1 MRRLVLYSL
10 IGTQLPGRMPRPA
23 PCPCA
28 GSMSRGRTGTARV
41 FGLPAWAKTGL
52 SSRDAAH
59 RLLVLGGLLR
69 PGLLL
74 GLLVPVDQDRPRGR
88 SPPLTLIAGRLT
100 LGALFLAVV
109 VALARQELPRSP
121 RMYGHLLV
129 MSVLNVV
136 LPFILIT
143 VGEQSIDSALA
154 SILNATVPLTVIV
167 VAPMFLPDERITLP
181 RVAGLAVGFAGVIL
195 LVAPDLV
202 NMGDSDLTGEL
213 MMLGSSICYGLG
225 NVYSRRHVQG
235 LRPMIPALLQV
246 TFAALIIIPLALV
259 IDRPFATVSP
269 TPEAIAAV
277 IWLGLLGSGVAYLCY
292 FTLLQHWGATRT
304 SMVAYLLPVVGI
316 FLGAIVLGDPVTLNR
331 LAGTALVLAGIAI
344 VNSGAA
350 VRRYQGRNAEPV
362 PPAGVTDAIDTV
374 ESR

>member
-1 MRRLVLYSL
+1 
-10 IGTQLPGRMPRPA
+10 
-23 PCPCA
+23 
-28 GSMSRGRTGTARV
+28 
-41 FGLPAWAKTGL
+41 
-52 SSRDAAH
+52 
-59 RLLVLGGLLR
+59 
-69 PGLLL
+69 
-74 GLLVPVDQDRPRGR
+74 
-88 SPPLTLIAGRLT
+88 
-100 LGALFLAVV
+100 
-109 VALARQELPRSP
+109 
-121 RMYGHLLV
+121 MYGHLLV
-129 MSVLNVV
+129 MSVVNVV

-181 RVAGLAVGFAGVIL
+181 RIAGLAVGFAGVIL

-202 NMGDSDLTGEL
+202 NLGDSDLTGEL
-213 MMLGSSICYGLG
+213 MMLGSSISYGIG

-235 LRPMIPALLQV
+235 LRPMIPALFQV

-316 FLGAIVLGDPVTLNR
+316 FLGAMVLADPVTLNR
-331 LAGTALVLAGIAI
+331 IAGTALVIAGIAI

-350 VRRYQGRNAEPV
+350 VRSYQNRNAEPIEAV
-362 PPAGVTDAIDTV
+362 EPV
-374 ESR
+374 ESE